1 MIILCWTFDKQNRS
15 LSASV
20 THFHGNIIK
29 GLCTYVQKHEEIY
42 DSDGFNEISFGEG
55 FLVIRRE
62 VTFSPTP
69 VSSLA
74 TNRE

>member
-1 MIILCWTFDKQNRS
+1 M
-15 LSASV
+15 
-20 THFHGNIIK
+20 
-29 GLCTYVQKHEEIY
+29 QKHEEIY